1 LPAGRDQAGASGQA
15 VTEDDL
21 FFERERIRQEM
32 RAELKLYA
40 LAIAL
45 WGILGA
51 LLYLGGIA

>member
-1 LPAGRDQAGASGQA
+1 
-15 VTEDDL
+15 VTDDL
-21 FFERERIRQEM
+21 LFERERIRQEM